1 MFRLLSKYLLFTGRQ
16 LTPLNMTAEENKLR
30 QLEEIEALCA
40 IFDSLVK
47 VVDDRKFA
55 GRTVLRIFPFQ

>member
-1 MFRLLSKYLLFTGRQ
+1 
-16 LTPLNMTAEENKLR
+16 MTAEENKLR

-55 GRTVLRIFPFQ
+55 GRTVLRIFPFH